1 MKRKQGQTFVSHL
14 EPGWLGHAH
23 GESCWDSQT
32 PSQGKDYTLA
42 DWASSFLSLERCH
55 GTSSPRDR
63 GCVEFF
69 PGLQLC
75 SPLHALSALGQ
86 QLAGQTDKPSI
97 SLRGEECETQSRP
110 TVTETK
116 TAKKS
121 SGAVQDFSPRP
132 WGNVGPEKSAAATVK
147 ITVLGRDGESWG
159 GVLGRGSTM
168 WLRCPVSH
176 LGHEQVPALPM
187 AGVGGLMYGSG
198 EAGEDGSGPQACSCH
213 GCRGDAPGRLKEM
226 SAELCKWV

>member
-1 MKRKQGQTFVSHL
+1 MKRKQGQTLVSRL

-42 DWASSFLSLERCH
+42 DWASSFLSLERRH
-55 GTSSPRDR
+55 GTSSPRDQ
-63 GCVEFF
+63 GGVEFF
-69 PGLQLC
+69 PGFHLC

-97 SLRGEECETQSRP
+97 SLLGEECETQSRP

-132 WGNVGPEKSAAATVK
+132 WGNVGPEKLAAATVK

-159 GVLGRGSTM
+159 VL
-168 WLRCPVSH
+168 
-176 LGHEQVPALPM
+176 E
-187 AGVGGLMYGSG
+187 GVGKRVYNVA
-198 EAGEDGSGPQACSCH
+198 EVSCVSS
-213 GCRGDAPGRLKEM
+213 RP
-226 SAELCKWV
+226 